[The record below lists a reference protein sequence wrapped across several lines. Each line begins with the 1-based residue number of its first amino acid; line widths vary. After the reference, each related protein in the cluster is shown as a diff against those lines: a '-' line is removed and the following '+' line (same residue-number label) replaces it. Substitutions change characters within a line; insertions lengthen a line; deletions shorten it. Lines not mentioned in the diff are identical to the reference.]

1 MSGNP
6 NDHNDPNRQG
16 QYNDPNRPGPY
27 NNDPNRPGPYN
38 DPSRQGQYPP
48 PPQWSTSQPEENS
61 PAQYPPASQYQYPPA
76 SYAPAPDHHYQPPS
90 QYPPAPPSQYP
101 PPSNMAMHPHVQGP
115 QDPYR
120 LPHPGAYR
128 APDVYAQPPPPPQVV
143 YQAAAPRQRT
153 AIACRYCRRRKIR
166 CSGFESST
174 DGRCSNC
181 IRFNQE
187 CMFTPVSSQAQA
199 FVPAH
204 AAYPHLRNVQNP
216 GRAGGPPV
224 TLYGAHGQPLP
235 PQQQPE
241 TLPPPQG
248 LYQHPYGH
256 APPPPQDHVSRE
268 FLFGSSFIHY
278 FDLQRPIGRRGSG
291 SGFEYPDPTNLAPVT
306 PTTSASGYQAH
317 PAPMPYYPPPQQHD
331 RRPSPQSAYAYDS
344 RHSSSPHSSPYPPMH
359 PSQGAMTPPPTF
371 TPGGSSRGG
380 LNVRD
385 MLNPG
390 DNPGQPPA
398 DGQARSGDARS
409 GDRSADGQGRSSTDS
424 DMLNALNRRG
434 PQ

>member
-16 QYNDPNRPGPY
+16 PYRNPND
-27 NNDPNRPGPYN
+27 
-38 DPSRQGQYPP
+38 QYPP
-48 PPQWSTSQPEENS
+48 PPQWNPSQPEQ
-61 PAQYPPASQYQYPPA
+61 PGDGQQPPHYPYPPVSYPPG
-76 SYAPAPDHHYQPPS
+76 S
-90 QYPPAPPSQYP
+90 YPPPPADHPYPSAPGQYP
-101 PPSNMAMHPHVQGP
+101 PPPNMAAIPPP
-115 QDPYR
+115 QSHDPYR
-120 LPHPGAYR
+120 MAPPPGSYR
-128 APDVYAQPPPPPQVV
+128 PPDMYSAPPPPQVV

-166 CSGFESST
+166 CSGFESSQ
-174 DGRCSNC
+174 DGRCTNC

-204 AAYPHLRNVQNP
+204 AAYPHLRNPQNQ
-216 GRAGGPPV
+216 GRGPPPAGV
-224 TLYGAHGQPLP
+224 MLYGAHGQPLP

-241 TLPPPQG
+241 STLPSVYPPQ
-248 LYQHPYGH
+248 YAN
-256 APPPPQDHVSRE
+256 APPNGAQDH
-268 FLFGSSFIHY
+268 
-278 FDLQRPIGRRGSG
+278 RPVGRRGSG

-306 PTTSASGYQAH
+306 PATSASGYQTYNATS
-317 PAPMPYYPPPQQHD
+317 PYYPPPPPPHE
-331 RRPSPQSAYAYDS
+331 RRTSPQSSYPYDG
-344 RHSSSPHSSPYPPMH
+344 RHSSSPHSSPYPPVN
-359 PSQGAMTPPPTF
+359 PNQTPPPTS

-390 DNPGQPPA
+390 GE
-398 DGQARSGDARS
+398 
-409 GDRSADGQGRSSTDS
+409 GQGRSSTDS

-434 PQ
+434 LGQ

>member
-16 QYNDPNRPGPY
+16 PYRNPNDFNDPNRP
-27 NNDPNRPGPYN
+27 
-38 DPSRQGQYPP
+38 GQYPP
-48 PPQWSTSQPEENS
+48 PPQWNTSQPEQ
-61 PAQYPPASQYQYPPA
+61 PADGQAPHYPPSSQYPYPPA
-76 SYAPAPDHHYQPPS
+76 SYPPTS
-90 QYPPAPPSQYP
+90 YPPTSYPPPEHQYPPAPGQYP
-101 PPSNMAMHPHVQGP
+101 PPPNMAAIPPPQS

-120 LPHPGAYR
+120 MAPPPGSYR
-128 APDVYAQPPPPPQVV
+128 PPDMYSAPPPPQVV

-166 CSGFESST
+166 CSGFESSQ

-204 AAYPHLRNVQNP
+204 AAYPHLRNAQNQ
-216 GRAGGPPV
+216 GRGPPPGGV
-224 TLYGAHGQPLP
+224 MLYGAHGQPLP

-241 TLPPPQG
+241 STLPSGYPPQ
-248 LYQHPYGH
+248 YAN
-256 APPPPQDHVSRE
+256 APPLPNGAQDH
-268 FLFGSSFIHY
+268 
-278 FDLQRPIGRRGSG
+278 RPVGRRGSS

-306 PTTSASGYQAH
+306 PASSASGYQTYSATS
-317 PAPMPYYPPPQQHD
+317 PYYPPPPQHE
-331 RRPSPQSAYAYDS
+331 RRTSPQSSYPYDG
-344 RHSSSPHSSPYPPMH
+344 RHSSSPHSSPYPPVH
-359 PSQGAMTPPPTF
+359 PNQGAMTPPPTS

-390 DNPGQPPA
+390 EGQNP
-398 DGQARSGDARS
+398 
-409 GDRSADGQGRSSTDS
+409 GQGRSSTDS

-434 PQ
+434 LGQ

>member
-1 MSGNP
+1 MSTNP
-6 NDHNDPNRQG
+6 HDFSDPNRQG
-16 QYNDPNRPGPY
+16 QYPPPQWNTSQPEDNPSAHYPSASQYPY
-27 NNDPNRPGPYN
+27 PPASYPPPTADHQYPPPQ
-38 DPSRQGQYPP
+38 SQYPP
-48 PPQWSTSQPEENS
+48 PP
-61 PAQYPPASQYQYPPA
+61 
-76 SYAPAPDHHYQPPS
+76 
-90 QYPPAPPSQYP
+90 
-101 PPSNMAMHPHVQGP
+101 NMAAIHPHVQGP

-120 LPHPGAYR
+120 LPPPPAAYR
-128 APDVYAQPPPPPQVV
+128 PPDVYAQQPPPQVV

-166 CSGFESST
+166 CSGFESSQ

-204 AAYPHLRNVQNP
+204 AAYPHLRNAQNQ
-216 GRAGGPPV
+216 GRGGAPV
-224 TLYGAHGQPLP
+224 MLYGAHGQPLP
-235 PQQQPE
+235 PQQQPQQDT

-248 LYQHPYGH
+248 MYQPPYGS
-256 APPPPQDHVSRE
+256 APAPLSSAPQDP
-268 FLFGSSFIHY
+268 
-278 FDLQRPIGRRGSG
+278 RPIGRRGSG

-306 PTTSASGYQAH
+306 PATSAPGYQAH
-317 PAPMPYYPPPQQHD
+317 SAPTPYYPPPPQHD
-331 RRPSPQSAYAYDS
+331 RRPSPQSAYPYDN
-344 RHSSSPHSSPYPPMH
+344 RHSSSPHSSPYPPLH
-359 PSQGAMTPPPTF
+359 PGQNAMTPPPTS

-390 DNPGQPPA
+390 D
-398 DGQARSGDARS
+398 S
-409 GDRSADGQGRSSTDS
+409 QGRSSTDS

-434 PQ
+434 LNQ